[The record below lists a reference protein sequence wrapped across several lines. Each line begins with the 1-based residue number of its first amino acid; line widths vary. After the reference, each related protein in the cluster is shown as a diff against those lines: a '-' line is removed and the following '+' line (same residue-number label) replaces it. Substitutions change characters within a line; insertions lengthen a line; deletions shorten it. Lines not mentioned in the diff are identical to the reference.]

1 MRSWPG
7 LVEVFVILLFALGWG
22 VVGLARSL
30 DKKPDIARSGDDA
43 GSPPRHC

>member
-1 MRSWPG
+1 

-30 DKKPDIARSGDDA
+30 DKEA
-43 GSPPRHC
+43 GHRAQRR